1 MLQIF
6 NLQICEYLVGMSP
19 AQNLYQLFKLSQRN
33 RNFFRIFHECEEFNL
48 FLLLSAI
55 FESLQMNKFG
65 VGDGDPKEHAIK
77 NEEKTNK
84 TETLTV

>member
-1 MLQIF
+1 M
-6 NLQICEYLVGMSP
+6 
-19 AQNLYQLFKLSQRN
+19 
-33 RNFFRIFHECEEFNL
+33 